1 MPKLSEVMRLPP
13 PEQPAG
19 QPVGAPRRMRLSEV
33 LAQSPDPN
41 AEPGLEIEI
50 IGGRRQSD
58 VGAPVTGSTTS
69 QATSGVMSAARNPA
83 NDSAFARM
91 VSGQPPQ
98 TPQQRPLG
106 EGNALTRFLGDIG
119 GRNVL
124 QGAYGLYGALG
135 GDALNQYVLSP
146 LDKTLGWGN
155 QLGIG
160 DRNYRQAAAELA
172 DEWGMARPETPTQ
185 RVLADI
191 GEGLTGNALTLGVG
205 GALNLGRQGVQAAV
219 PTARNRL
226 AEFLTAQPRLQAAST
241 ATGAAASGTTREQG
255 GGSGAQLAAGL
266 LGGLTPGALGYA
278 GSAATRGALR
288 GSSPAQVQSTLQ
300 DFGRMGTDPS
310 VGQATGRRFLQG
322 AENLLAGGPVGGGI
336 ISRFSERQSQDIGTG
351 LQRIADNLSPG
362 TGVEAAGDAID
373 RGVRT
378 YRGNVRARRQ
388 ALYWLVDRHIPDAT
402 PVPMA
407 NTWREVA
414 ALTTPTP
421 GATATTGGL
430 VNPRIL
436 QLRENLLQDLSN
448 GGGQLPYSALRAIR
462 TRVGE
467 EMDAGVLQPDS
478 AARQLSRVYG
488 ALSRDMEAAARA
500 QGPAAEQAAR
510 RANDYTRLT
519 SERLEQLQQVID
531 KNGGPENVYK
541 AAIGETRDG
550 GTTIRRVMQ
559 SLPPDAQRAV
569 TAATVRRMGLVSPGA
584 QDLTGEVFSTRTFLT
599 NWNKLSSS
607 AKRALF
613 DRHGQS
619 FVDDMNR
626 VARVADNISRG
637 AEVYRNPSGTANRY
651 LAFGYWLG
659 LVNAITQGQWKVASG
674 LAGAGAGN
682 AVIADGMTNPRF
694 VRWLANSTA
703 LPAGTAPA
711 QLQALRAMAEK
722 DEDPEL
728 MELADALESEQ
739 RRQGQNNSANE

>member
-1 MPKLSEVMRLPP
+1 
-13 PEQPAG
+13 
-19 QPVGAPRRMRLSEV
+19 
-33 LAQSPDPN
+33 
-41 AEPGLEIEI
+41 
-50 IGGRRQSD
+50 
-58 VGAPVTGSTTS
+58 
-69 QATSGVMSAARNPA
+69 
-83 NDSAFARM
+83 
-91 VSGQPPQ
+91 
-98 TPQQRPLG
+98 
-106 EGNALTRFLGDIG
+106 
-119 GRNVL
+119 
-124 QGAYGLYGALG
+124 
-135 GDALNQYVLSP
+135 
-146 LDKTLGWGN
+146 
-155 QLGIG
+155 
-160 DRNYRQAAAELA
+160 
-172 DEWGMARPETPTQ
+172 
-185 RVLADI
+185 
-191 GEGLTGNALTLGVG
+191 
-205 GALNLGRQGVQAAV
+205 
-219 PTARNRL
+219 
-226 AEFLTAQPRLQAAST
+226 
-241 ATGAAASGTTREQG
+241 
-255 GGSGAQLAAGL
+255 
-266 LGGLTPGALGYA
+266 
-278 GSAATRGALR
+278 
-288 GSSPAQVQSTLQ
+288 
-300 DFGRMGTDPS
+300 
-310 VGQATGRRFLQG
+310 
-322 AENLLAGGPVGGGI
+322 
-336 ISRFSERQSQDIGTG
+336 
-351 LQRIADNLSPG
+351 
-362 TGVEAAGDAID
+362 
-373 RGVRT
+373 
-378 YRGNVRARRQ
+378 
-388 ALYWLVDRHIPDAT
+388 
-402 PVPMA
+402 
-407 NTWREVA
+407 
-414 ALTTPTP
+414 
-421 GATATTGGL
+421 
-430 VNPRIL
+430 
-436 QLRENLLQDLSN
+436 
-448 GGGQLPYSALRAIR
+448 
-462 TRVGE
+462 
-467 EMDAGVLQPDS
+467 
-478 AARQLSRVYG
+478 
-488 ALSRDMEAAARA
+488 MEAAARA